1 MRRILL
7 ALAATAAV
15 IVWTP
20 PAGAQAS
27 IAATGWWTQRPGAS
41 DLPAGGFEVALY
53 PQGPVSV
60 AAVRVQGSAPSA
72 LLVLTEGEQV
82 LGETARLQAC
92 PSRDPWTPAN
102 PGAWDDAPAA
112 DCEASSVPFGRGAD
126 GSWSADVAAMVAA
139 GVPTIVIA
147 PVAEFSDAEQ
157 SFTFQITFTG
167 ARLVAPGA
175 EQSSAPPPDDSPGAQ
190 DPAPDPS
197 FAPAYPAPAAPFVP
211 APAVP
216 APAAA
221 AQPAQGPAPEAAP
234 DAALAVS
241 AQDGNTADRPWWR
254 LLLGV
259 PISLAVGAGAV
270 LLRQRLTAVA

>member
-1 MRRILL
+1 MRRTVL
-7 ALAATAAV
+7 ALLVAAGVAAGAG
-15 IVWTP
+15 

-27 IAATGWWTQRPGAS
+27 ITATGWWSQRPGAAQQ
-41 DLPAGGFEVALY
+41 PAGGFEVALQ
-53 PQGPVSV
+53 PQGPVSI
-60 AAVRVQGSAPSA
+60 AAVRVQGTASSA

-92 PSRDPWTPAN
+92 PSADAWTPAN
-102 PGAWDDAPAA
+102 PGAWADAPQGQC
-112 DCEASSVPFGRGAD
+112 DKSSVPFGRGSD
-126 GSWSADVAAMVAA
+126 GTWSADVAALVASGA
-139 GVPTIVIA
+139 PTIVIA
-147 PVAEFSDAEQ
+147 PVSEVSDAEQ

-221 AQPAQGPAPEAAP
+221 AQPGQGPAPEVTA

-241 AQDGNTADRPWWR
+241 AQDDTTTDRPWWR

-270 LLRQRLTAVA
+270 LLRQRLRDVA